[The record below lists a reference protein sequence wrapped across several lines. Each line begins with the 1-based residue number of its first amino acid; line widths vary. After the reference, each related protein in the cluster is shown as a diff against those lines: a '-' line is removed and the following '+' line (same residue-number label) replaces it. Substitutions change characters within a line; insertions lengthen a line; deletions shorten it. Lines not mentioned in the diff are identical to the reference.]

1 MIGLIRRGLIS
12 LGKTEERKPGRFR
25 QSRGENLANTPVK
38 AVLVVKM
45 DTASPDLQNP
55 SVLAGSHKS
64 VPNVRMMCQ
73 CWTEAPNVQF
83 IVLPLFECMS

>member
-1 MIGLIRRGLIS
+1 MERQKKENQAGLGS
-12 LGKTEERKPGRFR
+12 PEERTLAKTPG
-25 QSRGENLANTPVK
+25 K
-38 AVLVVKM
+38 AVLVKI